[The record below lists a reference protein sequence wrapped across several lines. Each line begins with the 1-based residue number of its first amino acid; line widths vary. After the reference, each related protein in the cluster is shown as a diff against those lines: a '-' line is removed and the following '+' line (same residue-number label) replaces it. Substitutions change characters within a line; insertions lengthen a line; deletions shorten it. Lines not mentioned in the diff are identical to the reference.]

1 MCRMKIKTKK
11 ININAKLPFKA
22 TEGSAGA
29 DLFACIESE
38 IIIKPGKTNMIPVG
52 IAVEIP
58 VGFGGFIFPRSSLGC
73 KYGITLPNCV
83 GVIDSDYRG
92 ELCVPLINLGSAD
105 FVIQN
110 GDRIAQLV
118 ILPVENAEYED
129 ASELSDTV
137 RGKGGFGST
146 GR

>member
-1 MCRMKIKTKK
+1 MKIKTKK

-38 IIIKPGKTNMIPVG
+38 LIIKPGKTNMIPVG

-58 VGFGGFIFPRSSLGC
+58 VGFGGFIFPRSSLGS

>member
-1 MCRMKIKTKK
+1 MKIKTKK

>member
-1 MCRMKIKTKK
+1 M
-11 ININAKLPFKA
+11 
-22 TEGSAGA
+22 
-29 DLFACIESE
+29 
-38 IIIKPGKTNMIPVG
+38 
-52 IAVEIP
+52 
-58 VGFGGFIFPRSSLGC
+58 
-73 KYGITLPNCV
+73 
-83 GVIDSDYRG
+83 
-92 ELCVPLINLGSAD
+92 PLINLGSAD

>member
-1 MCRMKIKTKK
+1 MKIKTKK
-11 ININAKLPFKA
+11 TNINAKLPFKA

>member
-1 MCRMKIKTKK
+1 MKIKTKK

-58 VGFGGFIFPRSSLGC
+58 VGFGGFIFPRSSLGS

>member
-1 MCRMKIKTKK
+1 MKIKTKK

-58 VGFGGFIFPRSSLGC
+58 VGFGGFIFPRSSLGS

-118 ILPVENAEYED
+118 ILPVENADYED

>member
-1 MCRMKIKTKK
+1 MKIKTKK

-83 GVIDSDYRG
+83 GVIDSD
-92 ELCVPLINLGSAD
+92 
-105 FVIQN
+105 
-110 GDRIAQLV
+110 
-118 ILPVENAEYED
+118 
-129 ASELSDTV
+129 
-137 RGKGGFGST
+137 
-146 GR
+146 

>member
-1 MCRMKIKTKK
+1 
-11 ININAKLPFKA
+11 
-22 TEGSAGA
+22 
-29 DLFACIESE
+29 
-38 IIIKPGKTNMIPVG
+38 MIPVG

>member
-1 MCRMKIKTKK
+1 MKIKTKK

-83 GVIDSDYRG
+83 GVIDSDSRG
-92 ELCVPLINLGSAD
+92 KLCVPLINLGSAD